1 MTGAIT
7 VIALSLAPAA
17 CGSDEDSASGDV
29 DQAGAYT
36 AIVEWQAGEQEPVEN
51 EDGTVEL
58 PVIYVAA
65 ADGETIDVGVQASV
79 AEATVEVADVR
90 FADDSSEAFDDGI
103 DGAPV
108 IDDGSLLLVGAMP
121 EPEPTIEV
129 EVLRYVA
136 AETSTAFTLLISAD
150 DAPTST
156 AVGSATVTSA
166 TPN

>member
-1 MTGAIT
+1 MAA
-7 VIALSLAPAA
+7 VALAVATPA
-17 CGSDEDSASGDV
+17 CSSDDGTQPGDV

-36 AIVEWQAGEQEPVEN
+36 AIVEWQAGEQEPVETV
-51 EDGTVEL
+51 DGTDEL

-65 ADGETIDVGVQASV
+65 ADGETIDIGVQANV
-79 AEATVEVADVR
+79 AEQTVDVADVR
-90 FADDSSEAFDDGI
+90 FADDSSEAFDDGV

-121 EPEPTIEV
+121 EPAPTIEV
-129 EVLRYVA
+129 EVLRYLA
-136 AETSTAFTLLISAD
+136 AETSTPFTLLISAD
-150 DAPTST
+150 DAPSST

>member
-1 MTGAIT
+1 M
-7 VIALSLAPAA
+7 IALSIATVA
-17 CGSDEDSASGDV
+17 CSGGDDTPSGAV

-58 PVIYVAA
+58 PVVYVAA
-65 ADGETIDVGVQASV
+65 ADGETIDVGVQAKV
-79 AEATVEVADVR
+79 AEETVDVADVR
-90 FADDSSEAFDDGI
+90 FADDSSEAFDEGV

-121 EPEPTIEV
+121 EPAPTIEV
-129 EVLRYVA
+129 EVLRYLA
-136 AETSTAFTLLISAD
+136 AETSTPFTLLISAD
-150 DAPTST
+150 DAPDST